1 MSLTLLRSEWPK
13 MYVHVILAF
22 LSAVG
27 LNKLLVLFIMQYKHV
42 YTCSLNFSNV
52 SHALRSS
59 ISVK

>member
-1 MSLTLLRSEWPK
+1 

-27 LNKLLVLFIMQYKHV
+27 LNKLLVLFIVQYKRV